1 MNHRNKIT
9 ILGVLA
15 TLLIG
20 CKLGYKKPE
29 FTGKDGEVRL
39 MVVDPGHFHADLL
52 LKQQNAT
59 VNRDVFVYAP
69 KGVGLAQ
76 HLDRIQSFNMRS
88 DNPTNWNPIV
98 YDGAD
103 FLEQMLRH
111 PAGNVVVLAGNN
123 RMKTDYLYKS
133 VSSGLHVL
141 ADKPLAINSENF
153 KLLLDAVYKA
163 EKEKVMIFDM
173 MTERFAILNVLQR
186 AIMSDKSLFGVLQAD
201 SPEAP
206 SVRIESVHHFFKE
219 VAGKPLIRPAW
230 YYDVNQQGEGLV
242 DVTTHLIDIVH
253 WKCYPEVPLDYKK
266 DIQVL
271 GATHWPTVISFEE
284 FAKSTQMTHFPDYL
298 HQHVKNGKL
307 EVYAN
312 GNILYKVKET
322 HVALSVK
329 WNFEAP
335 AGSGDT
341 HTSVIKGTR
350 AVIEVVQDEST
361 GFVPELFL
369 TQAKEIEVSDFMNAL
384 GNFKKSLQ
392 QTYPNIDFQMQNNR
406 IRVIVPKEYIEEHE
420 AQFARVAQTFFE
432 YLEQGDMPEWEIPNM
447 LSKYYITTTAF
458 EMANAKMVN
467 K

>member
-1 MNHRNKIT
+1 MNYWNKIT
-9 ILGVLA
+9 VLGVLV
-15 TLLIG
+15 TSLLG
-20 CKLGYKKPE
+20 CRSGDKAPQ

-52 LKQQNAT
+52 LKQQNASIS
-59 VNRDVFVYAP
+59 RDVFVYAP
-69 KGVGLAQ
+69 KGVGLTQ
-76 HLDRIQSFNMRS
+76 HLERIQSFNTRPE
-88 DNPTNWNPIV
+88 NPTDWNPVV

-141 ADKPLAINSENF
+141 ADKPLAINPENF
-153 KLLLDAVYKA
+153 ELLLKAVHKA
-163 EKEKVMIFDM
+163 EKEKVMIYDM
-173 MTERFAILNVLQR
+173 MTERFAVLNVLQR
-186 AIMSDKSLFGVLQAD
+186 AIMSDKSLFGVLRAD
-201 SPEAP
+201 SPEDPA
-206 SVRIESVHHFFKE
+206 VRLESVHHFFKE

-253 WKCYPEVPLDYKK
+253 WKCYPEVALDYKK

-284 FAKSTQMTHFPDYL
+284 FAKSTQMTQFPDYL
-298 HQHVKNGKL
+298 LQYVKDGKL

-312 GNILYKVKET
+312 GNILYKVKDA
-322 HVALSVK
+322 HVALNVK

-350 AVIEVVQDEST
+350 AVVEVVQDEST
-361 GFVPELFL
+361 GFIPELFL
-369 TQAKEIEVSDFMNAL
+369 SPAQGVEVADFMQAL
-384 GNFKKSLQ
+384 DVFKNTLA
-392 QTYPNIDFQMQNNR
+392 QTYPNVSFQTENDKV
-406 IRVIVPKEYIEEHE
+406 RVVVPEEYKKAHE
-420 AQFARVAQTFFE
+420 AHFAQVAETFFR
-432 YLEQGDMPEWEIPNM
+432 YLVQGEMPAWEIPNM
-447 LSKYYITTTAF
+447 LAKYYITTTAF
-458 EMANAKMVN
+458 KLANVTK
-467 K
+467 